1 MQRPRVLWGLL
12 TALLYF
18 ALSGVAT
25 HHALAQGWQ
34 WPQPRNPPT
43 AQQPEEPPSPIAP
56 EAPSTITV
64 PEEQPANRVPI
75 EERPVMRPPHIGV
88 VLPLQSRAYGRFAEQ
103 VRLGILNAANMA
115 GYNALP
121 VTVYST
127 TEDNQHILDAYLQ
140 ATREGA
146 RAIIGPLTRDAVSA
160 VARRAF
166 VSVPTVALN
175 VPDTGISLPPN
186 MYVFGLQI
194 EAEAEQVASL
204 AFARGGRKALI
215 VVADNPLGRR
225 IAAAFSRQWKAKKGD
240 IADEFVYSTD
250 ATELA
255 RLRELMQN
263 TAADVIFLALNAP
276 RARFIRNYLGTDLP
290 IYATSLVYASKDKLE
305 LYDLN
310 GVRFMD
316 MPWLLQEDHPAV
328 MTYLQAPQDSSAL
341 DEERFYALGIDS
353 YRIAQALLEHGI
365 KVPAI
370 DGVTGAIK
378 LDKRQNFTHELT
390 PAYFSYGTAHL
401 LPEGTDNKP

>member
-1 MQRPRVLWGLL
+1 MLL

-18 ALSGVAT
+18 ALSCVAT

-34 WPQPRNPPT
+34 WPQPQKPPT
-43 AQQPEEPPSPIAP
+43 VQEPEQPPSNTAPEEPP
-56 EAPSTITV
+56 TNTV
-64 PEEQPANRVPI
+64 PEEPPTITVPI

-103 VRLGILNAANMA
+103 VRLGILNASNMA
-115 GYNALP
+115 AYNSLP

-127 TEDNQHILDAYLQ
+127 TEDTQHILDAYQQ

-160 VARRAF
+160 VARQAF
-166 VSVPTVALN
+166 VAVPTVALN

-204 AFARGGRKALI
+204 AFSRGGRKALI

-225 IAAAFSRQWKAKKGD
+225 IATAFSRQWKAKKGD

-250 ATELA
+250 PTNLA
-255 RLRELMQN
+255 SLRELMQN

-276 RARFIRNYLGTDLP
+276 RARFIRTYLGTDLP

-328 MTYLQAPQDSSAL
+328 MTYLQAPQDTGAL
-341 DEERFYALGIDS
+341 DEERFYALGIDA
-353 YRIAQALLEHGI
+353 YRIVQALLEHGT
-365 KVPAI
+365 KVPTI
-370 DGVTGAIK
+370 DGVTGTIK
-378 LDKRQNFTHELT
+378 LNTRQHFTHELT
-390 PAYFSYGTAHL
+390 PAYFSYGVAHV
-401 LPEGTDNKP
+401 LPEGTDTKP